1 MIKFPISLSVQP
13 CSWSVVFH
21 MGKMEHSKTLLM
33 CCDYLITT
41 WWCIDHSCK
50 CVRPERQVVLGVW
63 NDVSSYCVW
72 KYAEMGD
79 ISDIFL
85 FLLHLNMFIRRFAG
99 FVHFQKWWKDCFH
112 WKSVVETTKKNEK
125 HKMPRKHPNTFAR
138 QFVWTNA
145 KMSLR
150 HLNMSPRHLK
160 MSLGYLNLSLTHF
173 VWKSANMSLRHFVL
187 QTFAHVSQT
196 CCLKMPHVFQTREHV
211 SQTS

>member
-1 MIKFPISLSVQP
+1 MVYWPLLQVCSSRAAGCLGSLKRCLFILCLKTCWDGRHLRHLPVSLTSQHVYQTLCRFCAFP
-13 CSWSVVFH
+13 
-21 MGKMEHSKTLLM
+21 E
-33 CCDYLITT
+33 
-41 WWCIDHSCK
+41 
-50 CVRPERQVVLGVW
+50 
-63 NDVSSYCVW
+63 
-72 KYAEMGD
+72 
-79 ISDIFL
+79 
-85 FLLHLNMFIRRFAG
+85 
-99 FVHFQKWWKDCFH
+99 
-112 WKSVVETTKKNEK
+112 VVEGLFPLKIGGGNHQKNEK

-196 CCLKMPHVFQTREHV
+196 CCLKMPPVFQTREHV

>member
-1 MIKFPISLSVQP
+1 MIKFPIFLSVQP

-41 WWCIDHSCK
+41 WWRIDHSCK

-112 WKSVVETTKKNEK
+112 WKSVVETTKKTKNIRCPANILTRLLDNLFEQ
-125 HKMPRKHPNTFAR
+125 MPKCLSDTLICLPDI
-138 QFVWTNA
+138 
-145 KMSLR
+145 
-150 HLNMSPRHLK
+150 LK
-160 MSLGYLNLSLTHF
+160 
-173 VWKSANMSLRHFVL
+173 
-187 QTFAHVSQT
+187 
-196 CCLKMPHVFQTREHV
+196 CL
-211 SQTS
+211 